1 MTSLTHSHFTFVSGE
16 KRKLTIPPELGYGDR
31 GAGNVIPGGAT
42 LIFEVELIDIGN
54 STPSTNVFKEIDSN
68 KDKQLS
74 RDEVNI
80 YVWSSLVLIYIYYFS
95 YLYALKSMVVGFF
108 LLNAI

>member
-1 MTSLTHSHFTFVSGE
+1 MFVSGE

-54 STPSTNVFKEIDSN
+54 STPTTNVFKEIDAN
-68 KDKQLS
+68 KDNQLS
-74 RDEVNI
+74 RDEVNT
-80 YVWSSLVLIYIYYFS
+80 YVWSSLFFIFIIIYFITLSFP
-95 YLYALKSMVVGFF
+95 FT
-108 LLNAI
+108 